1 VEFAKPANKRRARA
15 GATYSALV
23 GRAAGKALPP
33 RLRPLAYRAFARA
46 VGANLDECEL
56 DLCEYESLG
65 DFFTRGLR
73 EGARTIDRD
82 PRAIIS
88 PCDGVV
94 AALGVA
100 AEGALVQAKGRNYR
114 LADLVADEDFASQLE
129 GGAYTTIYLSPRDYH
144 RVHTP
149 VDGYIESYDY
159 LPGYLWPVN
168 PRLAN
173 RRDGLLA
180 RNERV
185 VIRLNSPQVGHV
197 AVVMVGA
204 AGVGNIRLTRGPDS
218 AELRATGERHRV
230 EFAASDLRVKRGD
243 ELGAF
248 RLGSTVVVVFEPNRA
263 ELAGDVGQAV
273 QFGQRIGTSTPSRG
287 GHA

>member
-1 VEFAKPANKRRARA
+1 VEFSKPANKRRASRTR

-23 GRAAGKALPP
+23 GFAANQALPS
-33 RLRPLAYRAFARA
+33 RLRPVAYRAFARA
-46 VGANLDECEL
+46 VGANLDEVEREL
-56 DLCEYESLG
+56 HEYESLG

-73 EGARTIDRD
+73 EGARVVDGD

-94 AALGVA
+94 AALGR
-100 AEGALVQAKGRNYR
+100 AEAGALVQAKGRNYR
-114 LADLVADEDFASQLE
+114 LADLVADEAFATLLTD
-129 GGAYTTIYLSPRDYH
+129 GAYTTIYLSPRDYH
-144 RVHTP
+144 RVHSP
-149 VDGYIESYDY
+149 VDARIESYDY

-173 RRDGLLA
+173 RRDQLLA

-185 VIRLNSPQVGHV
+185 VIRLNSPQVGNV

-204 AGVGNIRLTRGPDS
+204 AGVGNIRLTKGPDS
-218 AELRATGERHRV
+218 ACLREKGERHRV
-230 EFAASDLRVKRGD
+230 EFSDLAVKRGD

-248 RLGSTVVVVFEPNRA
+248 RLGSTVVMVFERGRA
-263 ELAGDVGQAV
+263 ELAGHVGQAV
-273 QFGQRIGTSTPSRG
+273 QFGQRIGVQSRG
-287 GHA
+287 GLA